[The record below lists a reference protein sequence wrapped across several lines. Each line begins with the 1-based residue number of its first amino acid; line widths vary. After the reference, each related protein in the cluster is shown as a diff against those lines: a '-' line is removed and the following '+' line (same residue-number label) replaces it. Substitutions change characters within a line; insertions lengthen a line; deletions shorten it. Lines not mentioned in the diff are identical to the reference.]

1 LDGRDNNPKVLALG
15 NTKVPVI
22 DEVTQW
28 IKRNNSLPPDK
39 GPYKPKGRRSTLQ
52 DADANYESAVAALG
66 LDVPALTE
74 KTDRA
79 FYDRWANTLDYRWNY
94 DFADLRLRRAKKGWK
109 WRLVR
114 ILPNGEVFVQPFIKP
129 SQKPYRERGILSSKY
144 EEPRV
149 TSQELLK
156 QLTNKAQWRWRGMPV
171 TRVSVHAECD
181 LSGTNSI

>member
-1 LDGRDNNPKVLALG
+1 M
-15 NTKVPVI
+15 TH
-22 DEVTQW
+22 W

-39 GPYKPKGRRSTLQ
+39 GPFKPKGRPSRLE
-52 DADANYESAVAALG
+52 DAEANYASAAAALG
-66 LDVPALTE
+66 LDVPGINE
-74 KTDRA
+74 TDKVDRQ

-114 ILPNGEVFVQPFIKP
+114 ILPNGEVIVQPFIKP

-144 EEPRV
+144 QEPRV

-171 TRVSVHAECD
+171 TRVSFLHAHGLPC
-181 LSGTNSI
+181 